1 MLHTR
6 ATNKPTCDRPTAH
19 SSQHSAEFGESEMH
33 RRVAQTQ
40 AQRDKT
46 TSESVPTFFMINRR
60 APERPLKTLP
70 TPSHDASG
78 RPQRLPSCE
87 RLVAASQAARGA
99 FLSPPPPLLLL
110 LLLLGCCR
118 RRPLETPERAHA
130 RPPPP
135 ALTATPAAAPAC
147 TLRPSPPLL
156 PPPWQPLWRPQR
168 SIQLLHEACR
178 VGTQRGQKRGPEVRR
193 RTNRQ
198 PGGRRPGSG
207 S

>member
-1 MLHTR
+1 MLVRIMVKLYLTVTR
-6 ATNKPTCDRPTAH
+6 RYAY
-19 SSQHSAEFGESEMH
+19 
-33 RRVAQTQ
+33 RRVQQ
-40 AQRDKT
+40 S
-46 TSESVPTFFMINRR
+46 SESQKCTGGSHRHKHNATKQHQSVPTFFMINRR

-198 PGGRRPGSG
+198 PESRRPGSG